1 MPLPTVI
8 LPGYFA
14 GAEDYRP
21 LQNWLS
27 DRDYPTLTVPLRVS
41 DWFIT
46 VGGRPITPIADA
58 LARTIAEARS
68 RFDSEQVNLIG
79 HSAGGWIARIFLGST
94 PYYDNVW
101 NGREYVASLVT
112 LGTPHVS
119 QERWTRFNLS
129 FVNDNY
135 PGAFWPEVKYV
146 CAAGN
151 AVRGRKASWFSR
163 QPWSERLA
171 YSSYELTIGDGE
183 AMGDGITPIA
193 AAHLEGAENLTIDR
207 VCHSPRGDRFW
218 YGSPAAAEQW
228 LEYLQ

>member
-14 GAEDYRP
+14 GADDYRD
-21 LQNWLS
+21 LETLLR
-27 DRDYPTLTVPLRVS
+27 DRGYPAATVPLKVS

-58 LARTIAEARS
+58 LAGTIGQMRS
-68 RFDSEQVNLIG
+68 RYGAPQVNLIG

-94 PYYDNVW
+94 PYYNNVW
-101 NGREYVASLVT
+101 NGRDFVASLVT

-129 FVNDNY
+129 FVNDCY
-135 PGAFWPEVKYV
+135 PGACWSEVKYV
-146 CAAGN
+146 CVAGN
-151 AVRGRKASWFSR
+151 AIQGRKTAWFSR

-171 YSSYELTIGDGE
+171 YSSYKLTIGDGT
-183 AMGDGITPIA
+183 AWGDGITPIS
-193 AAHLEGAENLTIDR
+193 AAHLDGATNITLDR
-207 VCHSPRGDRFW
+207 VMHSPRGGRFW
-218 YGSPAAAEQW
+218 YGSPAAVEQW